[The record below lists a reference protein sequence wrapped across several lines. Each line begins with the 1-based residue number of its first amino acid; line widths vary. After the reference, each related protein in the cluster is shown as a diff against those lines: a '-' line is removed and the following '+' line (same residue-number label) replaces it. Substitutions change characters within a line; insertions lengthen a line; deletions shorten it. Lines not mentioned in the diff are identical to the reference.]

1 VEENNTKEDGKVI
14 EEEEDDD
21 MAVNIDLDFGVNPT
35 SGFSI
40 SSPQAPAAESSTDRN
55 PGASSDHTFETAA
68 TVDAASSGAGS
79 SIFPMILKL
88 FVLK

>member
-40 SSPQAPAAESSTDRN
+40 SSPQAPAAESSTGI
-55 PGASSDHTFETAA
+55 PGPQVITLSKRQ
-68 TVDAASSGAGS
+68 
-79 SIFPMILKL
+79 LQ
-88 FVLK
+88 